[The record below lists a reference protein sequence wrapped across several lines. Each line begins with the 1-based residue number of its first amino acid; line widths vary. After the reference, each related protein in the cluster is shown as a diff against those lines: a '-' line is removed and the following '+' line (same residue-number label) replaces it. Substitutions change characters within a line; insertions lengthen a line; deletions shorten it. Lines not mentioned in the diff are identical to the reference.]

1 MHRKDYQRPEMKVV
15 ELQHR
20 CCLLAGSGKGGDAM
34 DNNSVLNVT
43 YDEEEI

>member
-1 MHRKDYQRPEMKVV
+1 MKRKDYQRPEMTVV

-20 CCLLAGSGKGGDAM
+20 CCLLQTSQKGGDAM